1 MKVTCY
7 QRDISFFKKKF
18 LLKYAYLLC
27 CVSFCCKAKGF
38 SYTYIYIFFLHI
50 LFHCGLSWEDCLYVC
65 CVLWPSWTLSFW
77 FSASWSVS
85 PPLSFLPYLLLSLLP
100 PFLPFISSYSLN
112 SIAFSFSLWIRRVQG
127 KRKRGRRDPQS
138 FHVSPG
144 FINGNFK
151 KSQKNLFFFLLLL
164 NWRGTSEVTCRLQ
177 GSLVR

>member
-1 MKVTCY
+1 MLPKRY
-7 QRDISFFKKKF
+7 FFKKKF
-18 LLKYAYLLC
+18 YWSMRIY
-27 CVSFCCKAKGF
+27 CVVLVSAVKQKD
-38 SYTYIYIFFLHI
+38 SVIRIYFFLHI
-50 LFHCGLSWEDCLYVC
+50 LFHCGLSWEDCLHVC

-177 GSLVR
+177 GSLVG